1 MLKNNIIKMSE
12 QKEQNLVGLRPPE
25 QKEKILVITHG
36 GCPDGTAAGFVMSL
50 KYPEAVIYGAQI
62 RTFAEDK
69 KLQEIFLGFRKLYIV
84 DYSYPKDV
92 ILDFCSH
99 YESVTIY
106 DHHVTAQKDLVF
118 DEPPKNLKVV
128 FDMTRCGTEI
138 CWDEEFGPSGPS
150 GPCENQTQHKT
161 PTGAGGPR
169 KWWIKHIS
177 DRDLWK
183 WEDEN
188 SHAFSEAFSVMG
200 INSTTLRIINEY
212 TDVEIAEMYALGNN
226 VRKYRE
232 KLFDKICESAFITQ
246 FEGYTVYAIN
256 TDIYQSD
263 IGNILAKRPGVDF
276 AVIYRQDPTSTTRW
290 YVSLRG
296 TKQEINLADLAK
308 RLGQRSG
315 TSGGGHPLAAGYEF
329 VGSTFL

>member
-1 MLKNNIIKMSE
+1 MSE
-12 QKEQNLVGLRPPE
+12 QKE
-25 QKEKILVITHG
+25 KENGKVLVITHG

-50 KYPEAVIYGAQI
+50 KYPDAVIYGAQI
-62 RTFAEDK
+62 RNFAEDK
-69 KLQEIFLGFRKLYIV
+69 RLQEIFLGFRKLFIV

-99 YESVTIY
+99 YDSVTIY

-118 DEPPKNLKVV
+118 DEPPANLKVV
-128 FDMTRCGTEI
+128 FDMNRCGTEI
-138 CWDEEFGPSGPS
+138 CWDEEFGLEPQ
-150 GPCENQTQHKT
+150 EQKN
-161 PTGAGGPR
+161 PTGPGGPGER
-169 KWWIKHIS
+169 RWWIKHIS

-212 TDVEIAEMYALGNN
+212 TLDEIAEMYALGHS
-226 VRKYRE
+226 VRQYRE
-232 KLFDKICESAFITQ
+232 KLYTKICESAFITQ

-256 TDIYQSD
+256 IDIYQSD
-263 IGNILAKRPGVDF
+263 IGNILASRPGIDF
-276 AVIYRQDPTSTTRW
+276 AVIYRQDPTSTQRW
-290 YVSLRG
+290 YISLRG
-296 TKQEINLADLAK
+296 TKKEINLADLAK

-315 TSGGGHPLAAGYEF
+315 TSGGGHPLAAGYEHI
-329 VGSTFL
+329 GSTFL

>member
-1 MLKNNIIKMSE
+1 MLKKHIIKMSE
-12 QKEQNLVGLRPPE
+12 PKEQKE

-50 KYPEAVIYGAQI
+50 KYPDAVVYGAQI
-62 RTFAEDK
+62 RNFAEDK
-69 KLQEIFLGFRKLYIV
+69 KLQEIFLGFRKLFIV

-99 YESVTIY
+99 YDSVTIY

-118 DEPPKNLKVV
+118 DEPPANLKVV
-128 FDMTRCGTEI
+128 FDMNRCGTEI
-138 CWDEEFGPSGPS
+138 CWDEEFQKERS
-150 GPCENQTQHKT
+150 
-161 PTGAGGPR
+161 
-169 KWWIKHIS
+169 WWIKHIS

-183 WEDEN
+183 WEDKN

-212 TDVEIAEMYALGNN
+212 TLDEIAEMYALGNS
-226 VRKYRE
+226 VRQYRE
-232 KLFDKICESAFITQ
+232 KLYTKICESAFITQ

-256 TDIYQSD
+256 IDIYQSD
-263 IGNILAKRPGVDF
+263 IGNILASRPGIDF
-276 AVIYRQDPTSTTRW
+276 AVIYRQDPTSTQRW
-290 YVSLRG
+290 YISLRG
-296 TKQEINLADLAK
+296 TKKEINLADLAK

-315 TSGGGHPLAAGYEF
+315 TSGGGHPLAAGYEHI
-329 VGSTFL
+329 GTTFL

>member
-1 MLKNNIIKMSE
+1 MSE
-12 QKEQNLVGLRPPE
+12 KKEN
-25 QKEKILVITHG
+25 EKVLVITHG

-50 KYPEAVIYGAQI
+50 KYPDAVVYGAQI
-62 RTFAEDK
+62 RNFAEDK
-69 KLQEIFLGFRKLYIV
+69 KLQEIFLGFRKLFIV

-99 YESVTIY
+99 YDSVTIY

-118 DEPPKNLKVV
+118 DEPPANLKVV
-128 FDMTRCGTEI
+128 FDMNRCGTEI
-138 CWDEEFGPSGPS
+138 CWDEEFGLEPQ
-150 GPCENQTQHKT
+150 EQKN
-161 PTGAGGPR
+161 PTGPEGPKER
-169 KWWIKHIS
+169 RWWIKHIS

-183 WEDEN
+183 WEDKN

-212 TDVEIAEMYALGNN
+212 TPDEIAEMYALGHS
-226 VRKYRE
+226 VRQYRE
-232 KLFDKICESAFITQ
+232 KLYTKICESAFITQ

-256 TDIYQSD
+256 IDIYQSD
-263 IGNILAKRPGVDF
+263 IGNILASRPGIDF
-276 AVIYRQDPTSTTRW
+276 AVIYRQDPTSTQRW
-290 YVSLRG
+290 YISLRG
-296 TKQEINLADLAK
+296 TKKEINLADLAK